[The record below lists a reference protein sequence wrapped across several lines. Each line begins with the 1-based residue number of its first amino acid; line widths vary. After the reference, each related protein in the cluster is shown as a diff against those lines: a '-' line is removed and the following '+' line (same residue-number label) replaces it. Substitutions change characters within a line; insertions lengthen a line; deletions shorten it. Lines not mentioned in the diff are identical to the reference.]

1 MLPELEE
8 VEQAAWAQQY
18 RGLAELDPSLGALV
32 APVGGLQVVGV
43 AAWAASAWH
52 AQVAGVGLRAPATER
67 GLDAALALL
76 ARLGAQRPVVQAVE
90 GAEPVDRLPS
100 WLAGRGFTS
109 GTGLLRLAAP
119 ARTRPADGPLRVAVA
134 GPADGATVAA
144 VCLRGFGQVDQRW
157 WRAGLGRPGWTQV
170 VAYDGDTPVAT
181 AALFVDGPEAWLG
194 SATTVPAA
202 RRRGAHGALVAARLA
217 LAAEQGAVRVSAKVA
232 PGSPA
237 HRGLTRAGFA
247 LAHRL
252 VQWRRRA

>member
-32 APVGGLQVVGV
+32 SPVGGLQVVGV
-43 AAWAASAWH
+43 AAWGASAWH
-52 AQVAGVGLRAPATER
+52 AQVAGLGLRAPATQR

-90 GAEPVDRLPS
+90 GAEPVDQLPS
-100 WLAGRGFTS
+100 WLAARGFTS

-119 ARTRPADGPLRVAVA
+119 AGAAVDGPLQVRVV
-134 GPADGATVAA
+134 GPADSATVAA

-181 AALFVDGPEAWLG
+181 AALFVDGTQAWLG

-202 RRRGAHGALVAARLA
+202 RRRGAHAALVAARLA

-237 HRGLTRAGFA
+237 YRGLTRAGFA
-247 LAHRL
+247 VAHRL
-252 VQWRRRA
+252 VQWRRPA